1 MDAAATHKTLPGQRI
16 ARSTRGETC
25 SCSQVAH
32 RSSTP
37 PFSSPSCCQAPPARR
52 HAVELPGRQKPAGS
66 ELPTRVLLRCDALD
80 SGLSVMQPAVKLLP
94 LCCKCVSCFANH
106 RCYNPLPTM
115 RRRSS
120 CHFCRCTDACYLRL
134 HDAPLICVPSQ
145 ASTHNA
151 VNRPSHRE
159 QPGRPLSEPRH
170 RECRATRCSMLHT
183 LTRMPHTGGC
193 QLPPKYCCSLPSQ
206 RSPLRLVFESSR
218 PRALQLLLRLCQLL
232 RSTLRQP
239 SLLRALSPAVVVARD
254 VAPAVAP
261 AVTVACSVTPATQL
275 PLPHHQP
282 VAIGPRR
289 LMSRRL
295 TPTAPASLCRCQ
307 HHHCAFA
314 IERKREQAASR
325 PDAAVEPCRTSCR
338 TALPATAMRR
348 RCSRRR
354 CCTRSYGS
362 RCHSCICHFP
372 SCSPAMQS

>member
-1 MDAAATHKTLPGQRI
+1 
-16 ARSTRGETC
+16 
-25 SCSQVAH
+25 V
-32 RSSTP
+32 
-37 PFSSPSCCQAPPARR
+37 
-52 HAVELPGRQKPAGS
+52 
-66 ELPTRVLLRCDALD
+66 LD

-239 SLLRALSPAVVVARD
+239 SLLRALSPAVV
-254 VAPAVAP
+254 
-261 AVTVACSVTPATQL
+261 SVCRFNCTFDCAAASL
-275 PLPHHQP
+275 PLPSAGSCCVHRLAQAAHHLRVQYDQ
-282 VAIGPRR
+282 VCKDSSR
-289 LMSRRL
+289 LSRCETADRN
-295 TPTAPASLCRCQ
+295 TPLLADRPSVDMLCRLQ
-307 HHHCAFA
+307 P
-314 IERKREQAASR
+314 KAAT
-325 PDAAVEPCRTSCR
+325 P
-338 TALPATAMRR
+338 L
-348 RCSRRR
+348 
-354 CCTRSYGS
+354 
-362 RCHSCICHFP
+362 
-372 SCSPAMQS
+372 